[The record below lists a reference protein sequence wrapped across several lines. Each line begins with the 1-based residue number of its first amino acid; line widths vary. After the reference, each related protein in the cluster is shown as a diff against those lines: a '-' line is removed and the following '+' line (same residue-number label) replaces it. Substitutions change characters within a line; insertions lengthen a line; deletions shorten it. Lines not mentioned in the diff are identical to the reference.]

1 MSTSYDRAPEP
12 PERLPAGPEP
22 APVPGS
28 GGAYA
33 PGDPTRRVGGRHRLD
48 GWLGRPAPRAPDE
61 EPRRRPRWP
70 VLAWAGAVVAVAGAG
85 AVVARG
91 GEEPRAE
98 QPFGTVV
105 SPARTLVRESDGADT
120 RPLDQGETVMA
131 GWMLEAA
138 GDVGTLRLEG
148 GGLVRFGGGA
158 RVTFTAGAVRSGTRR
173 SPRPAISI
181 EAGRLWFNP
190 GGDTRSTALVL
201 KAGSFTVTS
210 TGNPVAVDCSDACAV
225 EAPAGGATVRS
236 RGLAVTPAVGEVVI
250 DADTV
255 VVRAAGGPSE
265 WSAANLDD
273 DAGDLPQPQVRT
285 AAGVAGEAVPAT
297 FYALDLDITGPGE
310 GGDLGAAI
318 TWRPGERHTLDAAVD
333 TPACQALP
341 CSTRISS
348 FDRVDG
354 GGTGP
359 DRAGVVRVGDGHLA
373 ITLDRPI
380 GCLDAAG
387 AVTTQVGTTSIT
399 ADLVV
404 TESTHD
410 RATDRWTATGVT
422 GTGTIAVV
430 VTDPT
435 CPTVAYL
442 PGARTIPFQA
452 TGTAT

>member
-1 MSTSYDRAPEP
+1 MSTPYARAPEP

-22 APVPGS
+22 PPAPRS

-33 PGDPTRRVGGRHRLD
+33 PGDPTRRIGGRHRLD

-70 VLAWAGAVVAVAGAG
+70 VLAGAG
-85 AVVARG
+85 AAVAIVVAAAVVVRG
-91 GEEPRAE
+91 AEEPGAE
-98 QPFGTVV
+98 QPVATAV
-105 SPARTLVRESDGADT
+105 SPAGTLVRESDGADA
-120 RPLDQGETVMA
+120 RPLDRGETVMA
-131 GWMLEAA
+131 GWRLEAA

-158 RVTFTAGAVRSGTRR
+158 RVTFAAGAASAGTRR

-181 EAGRLWFNP
+181 EAGQLWFNP
-190 GGDTRSTALVL
+190 GGDTRSTAVVL
-201 KAGSFTVTS
+201 KAGSLTVTS

-225 EAPAGGATVRS
+225 EAPAGGATVRT
-236 RGLAVTPAVGEVVI
+236 RGLAVTPAVGEVVVDR
-250 DADTV
+250 DAV
-255 VVRAAGGPSE
+255 VVRAAGGPSG
-265 WSAANLDD
+265 WSAANLTE
-273 DAGDLPQPQVRT
+273 DAGDLPQPRVRD

-297 FYALDLDITGPGE
+297 FYALDLAITGPGE
-310 GGDLGAAI
+310 GGDLGAAVA
-318 TWRPGERHTLDAAVD
+318 WRPGERHTLDATVD
-333 TPACQALP
+333 TPACHTLP

-348 FDRVDG
+348 FDRLDG

-359 DRAGVVRVGDGHLA
+359 DRVGVVRVGDGRMA

-387 AVTTQVGTTSIT
+387 AVTTPVGTTSIT

-410 RATDRWTATGVT
+410 RATGRWTATGMT
-422 GTGTIAVV
+422 GTGTVAVI
-430 VTDPT
+430 VTDAT
-435 CPTVAYL
+435 CPTATYL
-442 PGARTIPFQA
+442 PGARTVPFQA

>member
-1 MSTSYDRAPEP
+1 MSTSYDRASEP

-22 APVPGS
+22 PPVPGS

-33 PGDPTRRVGGRHRLD
+33 PGDPTRRIGGRHRLD

-70 VLAWAGAVVAVAGAG
+70 VVVGAG
-85 AVVARG
+85 AAVAIVAAGAAVALG

-105 SPARTLVRESDGADT
+105 SPGGTLVRESDGADT
-120 RPLDQGETVMA
+120 RPLDLGETVMA

-158 RVTFTAGAVRSGTRR
+158 RVTFAAGATRAGPRR

-181 EAGRLWFNP
+181 EAGQVWFNP
-190 GGDTRSTALVL
+190 GGDTRSTAVVL
-201 KAGSFTVTS
+201 KAGSLTVTS

-225 EAPAGGATVRS
+225 EAPAGGATVRT
-236 RGLAVTPAVGEVVI
+236 RGLAVTPAVGEVVV
-250 DADTV
+250 DREAV
-255 VVRAAGGPSE
+255 VVRAVAGPSE
-265 WSAANLDD
+265 WSATNLRKDL
-273 DAGDLPQPQVRT
+273 GDLPQPLVGD

-310 GGDLGAAI
+310 GGDLGAAVI
-318 TWRPGERHTLDAAVD
+318 WRPGERHTLDAAVD
-333 TPACQALP
+333 TPACHSLP

-348 FDRVDG
+348 FDRLDG

-359 DRAGVVRVGDGHLA
+359 DRAGVVRVGDGRMA

-387 AVTTQVGTTSIT
+387 AVTTPIGTTSIT

-410 RATDRWTATGVT
+410 RATGRWTATGMT
-422 GTGTIAVV
+422 GTGTMTVI

-435 CPTVAYL
+435 CPTAAYL
-442 PGARTIPFQA
+442 AGARTIPFQA